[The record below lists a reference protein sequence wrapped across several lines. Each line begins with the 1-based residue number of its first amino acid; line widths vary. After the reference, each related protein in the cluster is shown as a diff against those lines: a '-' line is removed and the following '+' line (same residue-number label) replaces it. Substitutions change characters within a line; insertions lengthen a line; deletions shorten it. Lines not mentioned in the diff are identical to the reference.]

1 MGLSCLTAAFI
12 TASEESK
19 KVVEKG
25 RVTDDGEK
33 QVTTVFDFDPDC
45 LKKKKKSLFDRLKQV
60 PRGFR
65 TNHNTRT

>member
-12 TASEESK
+12 TASAESK

-45 LKKKKKSLFDRLKQV
+45 LKKKRRKVSSI
-60 PRGFR
+60 G
-65 TNHNTRT
+65 